1 MPRIEVE
8 TTHPDRVL
16 FPDDGITKGDLVS
29 YYAEIAPIMLPHLK
43 GRPLMLQRFPRGIDE
58 QGFVQKDFE
67 DALPDW
73 MSWIEV
79 EKQNGTVVHAVAD
92 RPEALECSRT
102 RTASRRTRGSRSGA
116 ASTIPTG

>member
-43 GRPLMLQRFPRGIDE
+43 GRPLML
-58 QGFVQKDFE
+58 
-67 DALPDW
+67 
-73 MSWIEV
+73 
-79 EKQNGTVVHAVAD
+79 
-92 RPEALECSRT
+92 
-102 RTASRRTRGSRSGA
+102 
-116 ASTIPTG
+116 